1 METKPLTKFIAE
13 LIGTFCL
20 VLFGCGAAVI
30 AGANVE
36 GIAPSGV
43 GLLGI
48 SLAFGV
54 SVVVMA
60 YAIGPISG
68 CHINPAISISMFAAG
83 KLSFKECVGYVISQ
97 CIGAIIASGVLYL
110 LASGKQG
117 FTMGE
122 YALGANGWGDSYL
135 GKYSTQAAFIAE
147 AVFTFIF
154 LIVIYGTTAKRANP
168 AMAGLAIGLSL
179 TLIHLVVIPI
189 TGTSVNP
196 ARSLGPA
203 LFAGG
208 KALSQLWLFIVAP
221 ILGGLVAAGFWK
233 GVMEQ
238 KETIISKTVE
248 VHEDISINRI

>member
-1 METKPLTKFIAE
+1 METKPFTKYVAE
-13 LIGTFCL
+13 FIGTFCL

-30 AGANVE
+30 AGANAE
-36 GIAPSGV
+36 GIAPSGI

-68 CHINPAISISMFAAG
+68 CHINPAISISMLAAG
-83 KLSFKECVGYVISQ
+83 KLSFKDCIGYVISQ
-97 CIGAIIASGVLYL
+97 CIGAIAASGALYL
-110 LASGKQG
+110 LLSGKPG
-117 FTMGE
+117 FSMGE
-122 YALGANGWGDSYL
+122 YALGANGWGADYL
-135 GKYSTQAAFIAE
+135 GKYSTQSAFIAE
-147 AVFTFIF
+147 TLFTFLF
-154 LIVIYGTTAKRANP
+154 LVVIYGTTAKRANP

-208 KALSQLWLFIVAP
+208 KALNQLWLFIVAP
-221 ILGGLVAAGFWK
+221 ILGGLIAAGFWK
-233 GVMEQ
+233 GIMEE
-238 KETIISKTVE
+238 KDIIVSKTVD
-248 VHEDISINRI
+248 VHEDISINRV